1 MLVYPR
7 RVALDLIGPQTA
19 LSVGQCD
26 IHLVWKNKEPS
37 ATDVGLPIVATR
49 TFAECPRDLDVLF
62 VPGGIVGTTACMRD
76 AEVLDFLAD
85 RGASARFVT
94 SVCTGSLVLAAAGL
108 LNGYRA
114 TSHWAVADLLPLMG
128 ATRASGRVVVDRN
141 RMTGGGVTAG
151 IDFGL
156 LLLASLRDAEMA
168 RRAQL
173 VVEYAPQPPF
183 DAGEPASAGAELV
196 AKVRA
201 SRVQMDSDARS
212 AAEEAARRRRSG

>member
-1 MLVYPR
+1 M
-7 RVALDLIGPQTA
+7 
-19 LSVGQCD
+19 
-26 IHLVWKNKEPS
+26 
-37 ATDVGLPIVATR
+37 
-49 TFAECPRDLDVLF
+49 
-62 VPGGIVGTTACMRD
+62 
-76 AEVLDFLAD
+76 
-85 RGASARFVT
+85 
-94 SVCTGSLVLAAAGL
+94 CTGSLVLAAAGL

-128 ATRASGRVVVDRN
+128 AIRASGRVVVDRN
-141 RMTGGGVTAG
+141 RMTGGSVTAG

-173 VVEYAPQPPF
+173 AVEYAPQPPI
-183 DAGEPASAGAELV
+183 DAGEPASASAELV

-201 SRVQMDSDARS
+201 GRLQMDSNARS